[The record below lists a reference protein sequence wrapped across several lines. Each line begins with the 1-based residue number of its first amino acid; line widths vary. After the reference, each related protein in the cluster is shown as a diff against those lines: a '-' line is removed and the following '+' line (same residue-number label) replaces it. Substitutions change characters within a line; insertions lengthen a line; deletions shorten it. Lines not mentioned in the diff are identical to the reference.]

1 MATIGVALRSVKQQ
15 LDQWVNTQQIEQ
27 ICRDLGHRWR
37 ERVLGPATTVH
48 LFLLQLLAGVAL
60 NKLRHLCKLSVTGEA
75 IRVAKRR
82 LPLKLLSELVD
93 RVRGPHE
100 SLSQWNGLQV
110 FIADALSFW
119 TEDTPQ
125 LSRKYG
131 KGKNQRGTSNG
142 RPLPKLLATLDL
154 NGGLIQKALTLPWSR
169 NERTC
174 LHRMLKVLPPLS
186 ILLGDRGLVGFAQVA
201 LMAAAGVQACLH
213 LPRWLVVHG
222 RGKGNHRRHKRLGR
236 QDVLVR
242 WRRDRRCAWMSKKR
256 WNQLPQELLLR
267 QVAFR
272 ILRPGYRPQWAWIV
286 TTLTDHRKYPAG
298 QLVEL
303 YAKRWQ
309 VEVYFRDLKC
319 TLKMGR
325 PRARDVAGVRKEVLT
340 FVLLY
345 NLVRQ
350 VMLRAAERQQVE
362 PQRLSFSDVTTWLLW
377 SAPGEALPDF
387 TVNAKRARPTQPRA
401 VKQARKRWPPLR
413 QSRASLCKPRCHAK
427 L

>member
-1 MATIGVALRSVKQQ
+1 M
-15 LDQWVNTQQIEQ
+15 
-27 ICRDLGHRWR
+27 
-37 ERVLGPATTVH
+37 
-48 LFLLQLLAGVAL
+48 
-60 NKLRHLCKLSVTGEA
+60 
-75 IRVAKRR
+75 
-82 LPLKLLSELVD
+82 
-93 RVRGPHE
+93 
-100 SLSQWNGLQV
+100 
-110 FIADALSFW
+110 
-119 TEDTPQ
+119 
-125 LSRKYG
+125 
-131 KGKNQRGTSNG
+131 
-142 RPLPKLLATLDL
+142 
-154 NGGLIQKALTLPWSR
+154 
-169 NERTC
+169 
-174 LHRMLKVLPPLS
+174 
-186 ILLGDRGLVGFAQVA
+186 A

-222 RGKGNHRRHKRLGR
+222 RGKANHRRHQRLGR

-256 WNQLPQELLLR
+256 WNQLPQELVLR
-267 QVAFR
+267 QIAFR

-286 TTLTDHRKYPAG
+286 TTLTDHRKYPAR

-325 PRARDVAGVRKEVLT
+325 PRAKDVAGVRKEVLA

-350 VMLRAAERQQVE
+350 VMLRAARRQQVE

-377 SAPGEALPDF
+377 SAPGEALPEF
-387 TVNAKRARPTQPRA
+387 TVNARRARPTQPRA